1 MLKIAHYTLFF
12 FFFWYNCSSSF
23 QYTLSQK
30 KMNSNKRECKEMVLY
45 MFLKALMCLYTR
57 MTLTIYPKIVSM
69 TLLITAK

>member
-1 MLKIAHYTLFF
+1 
-12 FFFWYNCSSSF
+12 
-23 QYTLSQK
+23 
-30 KMNSNKRECKEMVLY
+30 MNSNKRECKEMVLY